1 MKRGGSKAKVW
12 IGASLIIVVG
22 AYAAYRLSRPSA
34 PSRTVRVAQLD
45 KSIRTELP
53 ARATRAQ
60 VKAWF
65 QRHKISY
72 GYMDGKKYKL
82 DDESFVVESG
92 VPVKNIGGVMTGGFR
107 IPAEQLFEDNCSI
120 NIAFF
125 MDKNDKVI
133 KHQVGWVCA
142 GL

>member
-1 MKRGGSKAKVW
+1 
-12 IGASLIIVVG
+12 
-22 AYAAYRLSRPSA
+22 
-34 PSRTVRVAQLD
+34 
-45 KSIRTELP
+45 
-53 ARATRAQ
+53 
-60 VKAWF
+60 
-65 QRHKISY
+65 
-72 GYMDGKKYKL
+72 MDGKKYKL

-92 VPVKNIGGVMTGGFR
+92 IPVKNINGVITSGFS

-125 MDKNDKVI
+125 MDKNDKLI